1 MSLEPFIYTKI
12 SVTPYRINRVRI
24 HKGKWLFCDY
34 KITVELP
41 YLEQIYN
48 KYNGRSESNIPNH
61 CFLKY
66 LHLFIS
72 NFLTSQSFSS
82 SHQVRDTDV

>member
-12 SVTPYRINRVRI
+12 SVTPYRIELEPTKEI
-24 HKGKWLFCDY
+24 WLFCDY

-72 NFLTSQSFSS
+72 NFLTSQSFS
-82 SHQVRDTDV
+82 